1 MSALAARVSSP
12 RFQRRLFW
20 IGGAVLAAGVVAV
33 IVTTVWTS
41 PKVEPPPAAAGGK
54 VQVPTREK
62 TVPLDPAA
70 QKVGERFIETAV
82 ERKNLGES
90 WTLAAPALRANFT
103 LERWKTGDIPVVPYP
118 ADVSH
123 GARVKIEYSR
133 KDSVLLLI
141 LLEPKAGDKTKP
153 QLFHMGLHAF
163 GTGKNR
169 HWLVDYWSPF
179 GVPKIPLG

>member
-1 MSALAARVSSP
+1 MSALASRFSSP
-12 RFQRRLFW
+12 RFQRRLLW
-20 IGGAVLAAGVVAV
+20 VGGAVLVAGVVAV
-33 IVTTVWTS
+33 IVTKVWTS
-41 PKVEPPPAAAGGK
+41 PTVAPPPPPPGK
-54 VQVPTREK
+54 VQIAKQEEK

-82 ERKNLGES
+82 ERKNLAES
-90 WTLAAPALRANFT
+90 WRLAAPALRSDFT

-123 GARVKIEYSR
+123 GARVKIEYSH

-141 LLEPKAGDKTKP
+141 LLEPKAGEKTKP
-153 QLFHMGLHAF
+153 QLFHLGLHAF
-163 GTGKNR
+163 GSGKNR
-169 HWLVDYWSPF
+169 HWLVDYWAPF

>member
-12 RFQRRLFW
+12 RFQRRLLW
-20 IGGAVLAAGVVAV
+20 IGGTVLVAGVVAV

-41 PKVEPPPAAAGGK
+41 PKAEPPPAAAGGK

-82 ERKNLGES
+82 ERKNLAES
-90 WTLAAPALRANFT
+90 WTLAAPALRSNFT
-103 LERWKTGDIPVVPYP
+103 LSRWKSGNIPVVPYP

-123 GARVKIEYSR
+123 GARVKIEYSH

-141 LLEPKAGDKTKP
+141 LLEPKAGDRTKP
-153 QLFHMGLHAF
+153 QLFHLGLHAF